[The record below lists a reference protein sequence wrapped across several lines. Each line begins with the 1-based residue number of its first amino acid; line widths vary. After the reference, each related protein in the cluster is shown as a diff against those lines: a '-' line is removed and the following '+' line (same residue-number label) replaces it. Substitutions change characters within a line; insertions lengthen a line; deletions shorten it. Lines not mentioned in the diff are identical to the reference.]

1 MQNASITQTLPS
13 PTPTLKMEVPC
24 SSEML
29 MFSNKTAEL
38 FFFFVFI
45 FVIFV
50 HRNRQ
55 QNAGGSFGNEI
66 YKVEFQCDLAP
77 PLPLFGAKYNFHL
90 EGVVDCPEFLVHFP
104 TLVK

>member
-1 MQNASITQTLPS
+1 MEAS
-13 PTPTLKMEVPC
+13 C

-29 MFSNKTAEL
+29 IFSNKTAEL
-38 FFFFVFI
+38 FVF
-45 FVIFV
+45 IFV

-55 QNAGGSFGNEI
+55 QNAGGTFGNEI
-66 YKVEFQCDLAP
+66 YKIEFQCDTEP